1 MNKQDYSVKLPE
13 FRKAKIELFKLLNL
27 NDLAVL
33 LTCFDIESN
42 SETNS
47 EFLYVQPILNVR
59 PKSSFDKKNE
69 YKTFSRLISHQL
81 RLNYEDKQTKIIIDQ
96 YFYLVKFS
104 LENSFNK
111 EQISCLLTIL
121 KNTHDLAVDTSF
133 GNLDETFDYFKNSM
147 LIHSVHRPP
156 FSLQIFSTK
165 QLELVFNYIFNS
177 YFKQFKFYKYVFSDA
192 IKLNVKFQ
200 YSNQIDLIESSRK
213 SNLTFNEESLNKI
226 EESEKIEEQ
235 QEQINKENLEKNE
248 LREFIRNYLGDQLD
262 KMKREIT
269 DEFNLGA
276 NEQQQKAAV
285 KPVSASKN
293 IKKSAKKK

>member
-47 EFLYVQPILNVR
+47 EFLYDQPILNVR
-59 PKSSFDKKNE
+59 PKSSIDKKNE
-69 YKTFSRLISHQL
+69 YKTFCRLISHQL

-96 YFYLVKFS
+96 YYYLVKFS

-165 QLELVFNYIFNS
+165 QLELVFNYIFSS

-226 EESEKIEEQ
+226 EETEKLEQ
-235 QEQINKENLEKNE
+235 QQDQINKENLEKNE